1 MSGFIIGDHTI
12 QKVLGTFYSAYLIFR
27 LFFGIFYAIGQLF
40 IATKN
45 PKVHHN
51 KSDLIHQ
58 QVSNRRTSW
67 KERFFKMDHS
77 RPLSLNSPILQ
88 TVNNKICPMTGFKP
102 GSTGIGSGCAVYC
115 ATTTAPNDTIAYFE
129 IEKCFLI
136 SQK

>member
-77 RPLSLNSPILQ
+77 RPLFLYFRLFYKQLTEN
-88 TVNNKICPMTGFKP
+88 
-102 GSTGIGSGCAVYC
+102 IGSKKVVDDRIR
-115 ATTTAPNDTIAYFE
+115 TADLFCWNIPLCQLSHKHCPKRARN
-129 IEKCFLI
+129 L
-136 SQK
+136 